1 MDELVPYL
9 RYRRY
14 RTKYHGA
21 VPQGAVEFVPQHKL
35 VPVVQRQQRQAAA
48 LPWPDGAVHGGR

>member
-14 RTKYHGA
+14 RTKYKYHGA
-21 VPQGAVEFVPQHKL
+21 VRAVEFVPQHKL